1 MILEG
6 LKNGDRQPFSPHKN
20 PHKPIMLRAKKES
33 VPIFQDDLKEAG
45 YECYGLFC
53 AGCGGIEVEGW

>member
-1 MILEG
+1 MLEG
-6 LKNGDRQPFSPHKN
+6 DAEREYVWVAEVAGDLSAPQQER
-20 PHKPIMLRAKKES
+20 E
-33 VPIFQDDLKEAG
+33 EAG